1 MKIPWPLKTASAI
14 TRFRGRTG
22 LLIAAA
28 FMTVAVSL
36 VAMATGPQFITVSA
50 NPIVSIERD
59 SLQPGDV
66 HFFSYKDRAGDQIR
80 FLLARDSTG
89 KIKGAFDACR
99 RCSMYG
105 EGYASSHGYLVCRY
119 CGTRYKLES
128 MESGFVSCVPVK
140 LPFQMT
146 GHTVNINPA
155 DLERERGLF

>member
-1 MKIPWPLKTASAI
+1 MKIPRFLKMASAI
-14 TRFRGRTG
+14 NRFRGRTG

-28 FMTVAVSL
+28 FMTVAISL

-50 NPIVSIERD
+50 NPVVSIETD

-66 HFFSYKDRAGDQIR
+66 HFFAYKVRAGDQIR

-99 RCSMYG
+99 RCSMHG
-105 EGYASSHGYLVCRY
+105 EGYFSSHGNLVCRY
-119 CGTRYKLES
+119 CGIGYKLEL

-140 LPFQMT
+140 LPFQTT